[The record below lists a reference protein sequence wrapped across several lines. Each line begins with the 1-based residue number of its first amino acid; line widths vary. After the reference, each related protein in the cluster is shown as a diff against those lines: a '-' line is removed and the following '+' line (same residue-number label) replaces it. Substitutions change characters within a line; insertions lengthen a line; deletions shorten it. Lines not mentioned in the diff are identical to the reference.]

1 MTNKYEQ
8 HGKELRAAIGPDWIE
23 LDRLR
28 MMTTTSLIDHAV
40 YCRQQAGAS
49 LANMLSPHEDRTR
62 LWAAYGNQAD
72 WCLMVLQERGKVDDG
87 RARRDGRSEHG
98 LAQHH

>member
-1 MTNKYEQ
+1 MSDKHER
-8 HGKELRAAIGPDWIE
+8 HGKALRDAIGPDWIE

-28 MMTTTSLIDHAV
+28 MMTTTSLIDHAG

-49 LANMLSPHEDRTR
+49 LANMLSPHEDRSR

-72 WCLMVLQERGKVDDG
+72 WCLMVLQERGVYEADPLRDD
-87 RARRDGRSEHG
+87 RTYQYIDGASE
-98 LAQHH
+98 